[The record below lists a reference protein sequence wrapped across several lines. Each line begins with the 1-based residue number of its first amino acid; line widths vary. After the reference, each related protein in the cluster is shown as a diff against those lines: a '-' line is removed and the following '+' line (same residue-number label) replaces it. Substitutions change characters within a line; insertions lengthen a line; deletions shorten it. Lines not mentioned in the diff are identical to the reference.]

1 MSFPSPDD
9 RERQKQGELWGHSP
23 GDHSVQR
30 ERSGKLALNG
40 DGGND
45 VRPRREQIEGVGGGD
60 KQADGRRENMCQC
73 VVKKTSFLLLQAPL

>member
-9 RERQKQGELWGHSP
+9 RERQKQRELWGYSP

-40 DGGND
+40 DGGTMSGLS
-45 VRPRREQIEGVGGGD
+45 REIEGRED

-73 VVKKTSFLLLQAPL
+73 DVKKTSIPLF

>member
-45 VRPRREQIEGVGGGD
+45 VRPRREHIEGVGGGGINRQMGGE
-60 KQADGRRENMCQC
+60 KTC
-73 VVKKTSFLLLQAPL
+73 VSVW